1 MKFDEISI
9 ILICIE
15 TAKFHMFIEKLKG
28 LKSDILSRNESSYQR
43 MTNGRDM

>member
-9 ILICIE
+9 ILICIGPP
-15 TAKFHMFIEKLKG
+15 KFHMFIEKLKG
-28 LKSDILSRNESSYQR
+28 LKSDILSRNESSHKR